1 MTSKLR
7 NRAIF
12 AGALAAV
19 AITTAAAV
27 PAQAQS
33 PAGKLGTQFT
43 DTYYATAAL
52 TGTPVGEWVYGY
64 CPTYFSDM
72 FGTKTAYYVL
82 SEESC

>member
-7 NRAIF
+7 KRALY
-12 AGALAAV
+12 AGVLAAV

-33 PAGKLGTQFT
+33 HGKLDTQFT

-52 TGTPVGEWVYGY
+52 TGSPVGEWVYGY
-64 CPTYFSDM
+64 CPTYFSDL

>member
-7 NRAIF
+7 NRVIF
-12 AGALAAV
+12 AGVLAAV
-19 AITTAAAV
+19 AVTTAAAV

-33 PAGKLGTQFT
+33 HGKLDTQFT
-43 DTYYATAAL
+43 ETYYATSAD

-72 FGTKTAYYVL
+72 FGTKTAYFVL
-82 SEESC
+82 SSESC